1 MRSRKR
7 NSPRRTELIPSAKR
21 LVHSLRDIGYDLATA
36 VADLVDNSI
45 AAGATVVR
53 VDTQFAGANSWI
65 RITDNGTGM
74 TEKRLTEAMRFG
86 TRRDYGHEELG
97 KFGLGLKS
105 ASLSQCRRFTVA
117 TRTTLK
123 TPIRVAQWD
132 IDHVETT
139 DRWEVLRPGLRR
151 VSAEAVAPLRRRRG
165 TVVLWEMLDRV
176 FRYRVQDGLRALDGF
191 DEASHE
197 VEEHLEMVFHRFLD
211 GTARR
216 RRPLAIYLNARQLQP
231 WDPFAR
237 AEPATF
243 RLAKQVLHLSHD
255 GANHVIAIE
264 PFVLPTEAAFSSG
277 TAHRR
282 ASGPRKWNRQQGFY
296 FYRNDRMIQSGGWNR
311 LRTTDEHVKLARVSV
326 DFSAAVDSAFE
337 LNVSKTQVRIPTPLR
352 SEFSALASS
361 VAQIAQNAYRRPSA
375 GYEMAGGSP
384 DGDPR
389 VHAISEL
396 VTMIV
401 DAVFQL
407 IAGELDQQPA
417 VRDRLLDRIRAMQQ
431 SFSDDLYVAV
441 ASNGHA
447 SPNGSSTVADRDFK
461 ATIAG

>member
-1 MRSRKR
+1 MHQRRVST
-7 NSPRRTELIPSAKR
+7 PRRTELIPSARR
-21 LVHSLRDIGYDLATA
+21 LVHSLRDIGYDLASA

-45 AAGATVVR
+45 AAGANVVR
-53 VDTQFAGANSWI
+53 VDTHFAGANSWI
-65 RITDNGTGM
+65 RIADNGVGM

-86 TRRDYGHEELG
+86 TRRDYGHEQLG

-117 TRTTLK
+117 TRTSLK

-132 IDHVETT
+132 VDHVEAT

-151 VSAEAVAPLRRRRG
+151 VSVEAMTPLRRRRG

-176 FRYRVQDGLRALDGF
+176 FRYRVHDGQRALDGF
-191 DEASHE
+191 DEASQE
-197 VEEHLEMVFHRFLD
+197 VADHLEMVFHRFLD
-211 GTARR
+211 GSARR
-216 RRPLAIYLNARQLQP
+216 SRPLAIYLNNRQLEP

-237 AEPATF
+237 TEPATF
-243 RLAKQVLHLSHD
+243 RLAKQVLRLSHD
-255 GANHVIAIE
+255 GANHLITVE

-277 TAHRR
+277 AAHRR

-311 LRTTDEHVKLARVSV
+311 LRTVDEHVKLARVSV
-326 DFSAAVDSAFE
+326 DFTAAVDSAFE

-375 GYEMAGGSP
+375 GYEVARGGP

-389 VHAISEL
+389 LQAISGL

-401 DAVFQL
+401 DAVHQL
-407 IAGELDQQPA
+407 IASELEQQPV
-417 VRDRLLDRIRAMQQ
+417 VRDRLLKRIRAMQQ
-431 SFSDDLYVAV
+431 TFSDDLYVAV

-447 SPNGSSTVADRDFK
+447 SPNGSNVLFDRDK
-461 ATIAG
+461 GKVAG